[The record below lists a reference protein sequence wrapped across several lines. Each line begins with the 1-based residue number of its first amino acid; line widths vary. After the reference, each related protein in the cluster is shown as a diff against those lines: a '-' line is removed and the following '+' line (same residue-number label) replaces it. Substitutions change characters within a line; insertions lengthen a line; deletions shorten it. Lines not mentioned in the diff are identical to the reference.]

1 MCQYLLWYNNV
12 YNIGDVK
19 GVVMLYFDLV
29 DILILLVGFLFGVI
43 FTTGIDSVICD
54 DCQDER
60 RNENA

>member
-1 MCQYLLWYNNV
+1 MCQYVLWYNNV

-60 RNENA
+60 RNENE